1 MPVPCSLLRFHV
13 IPPLARSFSTCRGC
27 LGPLDRSA
35 EAGLCGRCW
44 EGLAALPE
52 PRCSRCA
59 LSHDEDTLC
68 PEPVAWNHG
77 DALWDYHGGR
87 PALGALLVPGIKEG
101 EQGWKTALLQRVR
114 GAQLPVWSSE
124 IELVTSAPTAL
135 HRRWQRGFDLA
146 EEAADLLGQRL
157 SVPFFRTLSKH
168 FLVGRQAERTESE
181 RRRLP
186 RRAIALRPRAAVQGR
201 VILLVDDVWTTGTTL
216 LRCSQALQEGGAADV
231 RVLTLFRAL

>member
-1 MPVPCSLLRFHV
+1 M
-13 IPPLARSFSTCRGC
+13 
-27 LGPLDRSA
+27 
-35 EAGLCGRCW
+35 
-44 EGLAALPE
+44 ALPE
-52 PRCSRCA
+52 YRCPRCA
-59 LSHDEDTLC
+59 LSHDGETPC
-68 PEPVAWNHG
+68 PEPVAWTHG

-101 EQGWKTALLQRVR
+101 EQGWKTALFQRVR
-114 GAQLPVWSSE
+114 VAQLPAWSAD
-124 IELVTSAPTAL
+124 IDFVTCAPTAL

-157 SVPFFRTLSKH
+157 GAPFARTLSKH

-186 RRAIALRPRAAVQGR
+186 RKAIALRPRVAVQNR

-216 LRCSQALQEGGAADV
+216 LRCAQALASGGAAEI
-231 RVLTLFRAL
+231 RVLTLFRSL